1 MTRYVPLLANIGRNS
16 YVGENFFS
24 VNLNTRIGSFTSLG
38 NAVRLGHG
46 THPLNYLTTSPY
58 LYLDR
63 LGFKTNQTPSH
74 NEWEKLE
81 PVYIGNDV
89 WIGDNVWIK
98 NGITVGDGAIIGAH
112 AVVTHN
118 VPPYAIVA
126 GNPAQI
132 LKYRFTPEII
142 ADLLNLKWWELP
154 DEVIKTLPYD
164 NIQECIERLHQ
175 IKGDTP
181 IK

>member
-1 MTRYVPLLANIGRNS
+1 MVLFKPLINHLGKQSYSSMNLYVANPKET
-16 YVGENFFS
+16 V
-24 VNLNTRIGSFTSLG
+24 IGSFVSIG
-38 NAVRLGHG
+38 NYVRIGHG
-46 THPLNYLTTSPY
+46 THPSY

-63 LGFKTNQTPSH
+63 LEYKTDQTPSH
-74 NEWEKLE
+74 NEWEELK

-89 WIGDNVWIK
+89 WIGDYVWIK
-98 NGITVGDGAIIGAH
+98 NGITIGDGAIIGAH

-132 LKYRFTPEII
+132 LKYRFTSEII

-164 NIQECIERLHQ
+164 NIQECLKKLRQ
-175 IKGDTP
+175 IRGGTP
-181 IK
+181 TE